1 MQHKNNSIEKIFAL
15 IDRFLLSLLWE
26 APAEPVKASRKKRLL
41 EGLGGQTQTVT
52 KNSIGTGLPVSRQAD
67 FSSLSEA
74 VCRLPLR
81 SLLLLPVLLM
91 IMAGVQR

>member
-41 EGLGGQTQTVT
+41 EGLGDRPR

-67 FSSLSEA
+67 FSSLSGT

-91 IMAGVQR
+91 IMTGVQR